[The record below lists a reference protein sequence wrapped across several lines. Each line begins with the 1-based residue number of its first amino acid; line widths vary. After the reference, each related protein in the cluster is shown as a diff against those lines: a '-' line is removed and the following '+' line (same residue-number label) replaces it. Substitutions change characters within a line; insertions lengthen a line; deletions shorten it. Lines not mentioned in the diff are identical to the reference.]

1 MFKKEKRVVGL
12 ILEHIDKT
20 GECLGI
26 VTDAVTAY
34 VSGSFEEA
42 AAAANHVDTVETDA
56 DRLLRDIRELLYSGA
71 YLPLIRRDI
80 YRLMSAVDNVANK
93 AEDCYDFVNYQKPQI
108 REEYKA
114 EILAIVALTGGCFT
128 EFKKALKAFFKP
140 KGKVAKL
147 REHTRRVSELESQI
161 DNNERALTTQIFDSS
176 LSLSEKMHLHRLLS
190 TIVRISDVIEDAA
203 DELELVSLKS
213 IV

>member
-20 GECLGI
+20 GECI
-26 VTDAVTAY
+26 EIATDAVKAY
-34 VSGSFEEA
+34 ASGRLEEA
-42 AAAANHVDTVETDA
+42 AAAADRVNTVETDA
-56 DRLLRDIRELLYSGA
+56 DTLLRDIRELLYSGA

-80 YRLMSAVDNVANK
+80 YRLMSAIDNAANK
-93 AEDCYDFVNYQKPQI
+93 AEDCYDFVNYQKPRI
-108 REEYKA
+108 ADEYKT
-114 EILAIVALTGGCFT
+114 EIIAIVELTVGCFT
-128 EFKKALKAFFKP
+128 EFRKALKAFFKP
-140 KGKVAKL
+140 KGKLEKL

-161 DNNERALTTQIFDSS
+161 DDHERALTTQIFDSS
-176 LSLSEKMHLHRLLS
+176 LSLGEKMHLRRLLS